1 MLLAIFFIL
10 QRYSFFDLNPPDWV
24 ASPAK
29 VMNLVMNCQEEKS
42 PVFYFP
48 KFGNFTRFFGPA
60 GWSKIQIRK
69 NGLAKI
75 LRILPSASAGINSSQ
90 EFRWGSRRSSNGRPV
105 GRILEGKIKGSFSQT
120 SIIIENT
127 LLGPENLSKQG
138 EKHLFAETNT
148 AQKVPR

>member
-48 KFGNFTRFFGPA
+48 KFDDLVKSLEIRFSVILADPGSGPGQA
-60 GWSKIQIRK
+60 
-69 NGLAKI
+69 
-75 LRILPSASAGINSSQ
+75 P
-90 EFRWGSRRSSNGRPV
+90 ESRV
-105 GRILEGKIKGSFSQT
+105 FEWL
-120 SIIIENT
+120 
-127 LLGPENLSKQG
+127 
-138 EKHLFAETNT
+138 
-148 AQKVPR
+148 

>member
-1 MLLAIFFIL
+1 
-10 QRYSFFDLNPPDWV
+10 LNPPDWV

-75 LRILPSASAGINSSQ
+75 LRILRAHRRESILPESSGGDRDVPQ
-90 EFRWGSRRSSNGRPV
+90 TGDLPAEFLR
-105 GRILEGKIKGSFSQT
+105 
-120 SIIIENT
+120 
-127 LLGPENLSKQG
+127 
-138 EKHLFAETNT
+138 EK
-148 AQKVPR
+148 